1 MTKANAQIAMGSFE
15 VDSREVSFN
24 TCVDLLLREDERYRE
39 LHETQKSSRNKK
51 FFHPNWDGKTR
62 LSREYGDRERP
73 HRPRIDSDVLER
85 FEEQVAEEWPNIPT
99 DDLSF
104 DRKLSLLID
113 VRHKW
118 MQGLRTNIKMKN
130 ETTGEEVPTI
140 DPV

>member
-1 MTKANAQIAMGSFE
+1 MTKANAQLAMGSFE

-24 TCVDLLLREDERYRE
+24 TCVELLLREDERYRE

-51 FFHPNWDGKTR
+51 FVHPNWDNEVKVW
-62 LSREYGDRERP
+62 REYGDRERP
-73 HRPRIDSDVLER
+73 HRPRIDSDVFER

-104 DRKLSLLID
+104 DRKLSLLLD

-118 MQGLRTNIKMKN
+118 MKGLSQDISIKN
-130 ETTGEEVPTI
+130 ETTDERCP
-140 DPV
+140 